1 MYDGLAE
8 FYDLFMQD
16 VDYKSWCDF
25 VVKYLPKNGNG
36 VDVGC
41 GSGAFTFELAKRGFD
56 VFGVDVSPEMVN
68 IAQKNARKEALK
80 VDFAVK
86 NADEL
91 KLTTKVD
98 FITAIC
104 DVVNYIKKPI
114 DFFKNTYNNLK
125 DGGVFVFDVSSE
137 YKLKKI
143 LGDNVYT
150 EERDN
155 VLYVWSN
162 SLYKNRVEMF
172 LSFFRRDADGRYTR
186 FDEEQTQYIH
196 NEEDLAMLLFEAGFD
211 SVQTF
216 SESYQTVEK
225 DSERIHFIA
234 KKGKINGEIS

>member
-1 MYDGLAE
+1 MLS
-8 FYDLFMQD
+8 DLG
-16 VDYKSWCDF
+16 YKIT
-25 VVKYLPKNGNG
+25 G
-36 VDVGC
+36 VDI
-41 GSGAFTFELAKRGFD
+41 
-56 VFGVDVSPEMVN
+56 SPDMIA
-68 IAQKNARKEALK
+68 IAQKNARKTGSHVK
-80 VDFAVK
+80 FAVQ
-86 NADEL
+86 NAEEISL
-91 KLTTKVD
+91 EKKVD

-150 EERDN
+150 EECDN

-172 LSFFRRDADGRYTR
+172 LSFFRRDDDGRYTR

-196 NEEDLAMLLFEAGFD
+196 KEEDLAMLLFEAGFD